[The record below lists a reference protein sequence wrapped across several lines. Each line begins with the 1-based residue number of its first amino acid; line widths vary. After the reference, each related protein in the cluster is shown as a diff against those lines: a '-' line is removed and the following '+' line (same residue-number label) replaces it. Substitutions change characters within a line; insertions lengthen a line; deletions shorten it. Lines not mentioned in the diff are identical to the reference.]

1 MKSNSIAVA
10 ALALILGSVIAAPTN
25 NVENRDVPLLGGHS
39 GALEG
44 LGETLD
50 SIEKLIPGLGQ

>member
-1 MKSNSIAVA
+1 MKYNSIALA
-10 ALALILGSVIAAPTN
+10 ALALFAGSVIAAPT